1 MQEMIEAKVI
11 HLIIKE
17 PRNEAKAVIP
27 IFHAS
32 VFLELLESA
41 IHRDFRESSRVLC
54 SAYEMHASHTYT
66 YACTHIQF
74 VCEHFGPFSVSSVA
88 AALVTSDLNAALC
101 SLREDYVCT

>member
-54 SAYEMHASHTYT
+54 MRMRCMRVIHTHMHVRTFSL
-66 YACTHIQF
+66 
-74 VCEHFGPFSVSSVA
+74 SVSIL
-88 AALVTSDLNAALC
+88 ALFRSPHLL
-101 SLREDYVCT
+101 LL